1 MRTFLYYLYG
11 RLLLRQVRGRDVPR
25 HLGIILDGNR
35 RYALERGVPDIREAY
50 ALGAEKLDEVLEWCA
65 ETGIRAVSLWV
76 FSTDNFHRSATEVS
90 GILSAVESKLIGSL
104 AIRARI
110 ASASASEPSGSS
122 ISCRTRRS
130 RLSATP
136 RKRPRAIG
144 RWS

>member
-90 GILSAVESKLIGSL
+90 GILSAVESKLIRL
-104 AIRARI
+104 ARHPSSHRLGLRVRAV
-110 ASASASEPSGSS
+110 GKL
-122 ISCRTRRS
+122 SCRTRRS
-130 RLSATP
+130 RPSATP